1 MATFCVINK
10 RKSACHGCG
19 SNWHL
24 LLGGVGT
31 EKSSEEGACRLQCHW
46 YHHLSYVCYPCVI
59 MCEACAII
67 AASQALGCTRW
78 HRFFAVS
85 ATELPCCFKN
95 LRMEVGRPS
104 AAGDKLQQQQHEPR
118 AAVSLAVS
126 PSLPPPPLPSS
137 RWGLLRSLRDAVAAG
152 AVPPNVLDIARLCCL
167 LCISGLWC

>member
-1 MATFCVINK
+1 MLSLSGLRFKLALAAGGRWSREVDRGRGCAGCNAICFMIYEMCVIF
-10 RKSACHGCG
+10 CG
-19 SNWHL
+19 
-24 LLGGVGT
+24 
-31 EKSSEEGACRLQCHW
+31 
-46 YHHLSYVCYPCVI
+46 
-59 MCEACAII
+59 ACAII

-95 LRMEVGRPS
+95 LRMEVRRPS
-104 AAGDKLQQQQHEPR
+104 AAGDKLQQQQQHEPR

-152 AVPPNVLDIARLCCL
+152 AVPPNVLVIARLCCL
-167 LCISGLWC
+167 LCISGLWSYSH